1 MVRPPSNHFR
11 GVTKMIRL
19 ALAFLLTAMPLPALP
34 VSFVW
39 DVPDAEQ
46 VELVEGYRMYTRI
59 IGEDGPVYL
68 LQATIV
74 GDVYEWAGEAQPGE
88 VWILRSFNSSGESP
102 DSAPVTIP
110 KLPAAPQ
117 GFKKIVLKVQSSS
130 DLEVWDDHAKLLVS
144 ATDANKFFRLT
155 IHPEHSF

>member
-1 MVRPPSNHFR
+1 
-11 GVTKMIRL
+11 MIRL

-46 VELVEGYRMYTRI
+46 VELVEGYRMYTRL
-59 IGEDGPVYL
+59 IGEDGPIYM
-68 LQATIV
+68 LQATII
-74 GDVYEWAGEAQPGE
+74 GDVYEWQGEAEPGE

-110 KLPAAPQ
+110 KLPDAPQ
-117 GFKKIVLKVQSSS
+117 GFKKIVLRIQSSS
-130 DLEVWDDHAKLLVS
+130 DLEVWEDHAKLLVS

>member
-1 MVRPPSNHFR
+1 
-11 GVTKMIRL
+11 MIRL
-19 ALAFLLTAMPLPALP
+19 ALAFLLTAMPLSALP

-68 LQATIV
+68 LQATII
-74 GDVYEWAGEAQPGE
+74 GDVYEWKGEAEPGE

-102 DSAPVTIP
+102 DSDAVTIP
-110 KLPAAPQ
+110 KLPAPPL
-117 GFKKIVLKVQSSS
+117 GFKKLVVQVQSSS
-130 DLEVWDDHAKLLVS
+130 DLEVWEDHAKLLVA
-144 ATDANKFFRLT
+144 ATEANKFFRLT